1 MGNKVIWQST
11 ITSDMV
17 ADFTQ
22 DELDLMI
29 ADLNDAVMMTCQDY
43 GMAD

>member
-17 ADFTQ
+17 VYFTQ
-22 DELDLMI
+22 DEIDLMI
-29 ADLNDAVMMTCQDY
+29 ADLNDAIMWTYLEYEMGD
-43 GMAD
+43 

>member
-17 ADFTQ
+17 VDFTQ
-22 DELDLMI
+22 DEIDLMI
-29 ADLNDAVMMTCQDY
+29 ADLNDAVMMTYQDY
-43 GMAD
+43 EMAD

>member
-1 MGNKVIWQST
+1 MNEVVWQST
-11 ITSDMV
+11 ITADMV
-17 ADFTQ
+17 ADFSP

-29 ADLNDAVMMTCQDY
+29 ADLNDAVMQTCQDY

>member
-22 DELDLMI
+22 DEIDLMI
-29 ADLNDAVMMTCQDY
+29 ADLNDAVMMTYQDY
-43 GMAD
+43 EMAD